1 MLSVPGTDL
10 SVHTVLAYMGPLTL
24 AALASCT
31 GLTQQRLRTHLR
43 SHRDAYTNE
52 VVDLSGIKM
61 RLWSVKGP
69 IK

>member
-10 SVHTVLAYMGPLTL
+10 SVHTVLTHMGPMSL

-31 GLTQQRLRTHLR
+31 GLSQDRLRTHLR
-43 SHRDAYTNE
+43 CHRDAYHNQT
-52 VVDLSGIKM
+52 VSHDGVKL

-69 IK
+69 LA